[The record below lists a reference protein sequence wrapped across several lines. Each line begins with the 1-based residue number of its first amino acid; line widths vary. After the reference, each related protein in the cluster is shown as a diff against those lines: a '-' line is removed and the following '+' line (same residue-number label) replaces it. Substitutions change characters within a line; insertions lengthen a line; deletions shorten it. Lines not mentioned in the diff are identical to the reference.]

1 MRRPQREDHDATDG
15 GDSDG
20 VAAAASVPP
29 TYDKAG
35 EAREALSRANVNS
48 GALWVQRGLTVFPIA
63 ISWDETKGKTNK
75 RPLTDHGFKDATG
88 DLQELMQLVYD
99 GSTRLRGGE
108 ILACALVPGSGGYVV
123 FDGDI
128 GEDKDGVKYL
138 EDVLRLPPHTYRPV
152 TGSGGEHRWY
162 RKRDLTV
169 PVSNVSPWGKDGVDI
184 RSDAGYVVC
193 PGTVTPWGNWTD
205 GDEQRPWGTLAMVPE
220 SIWNQLTGGSK
231 TSTAGGQAG
240 GGWKRYDPATHD
252 PQLHPA
258 TVEVL
263 RWLTDAERGER
274 RVDPATVTFC
284 TRDGAEPYLQT
295 TRPGKG
301 EGVSATVGFVGPG
314 VLYVFSSKWPGL
326 NEGTAYDLFDLIH
339 NVGEQGGGEHRGG
352 EHRHDAK
359 AADALFTRDGLQ
371 VASLAEVVKGK
382 VTHGRGQ
389 DGRLWAYDAGV
400 WQPDIDDTIPAAI
413 TTVLGERYRR
423 SHLTNVLDVLRF
435 DQGAPRIHG
444 DPVGEY
450 VNLTN
455 GLYDWRTGRL
465 HPHDPAVLSTV
476 QLPVPWR
483 NTGECP
489 AVIEFLK
496 QVLPA
501 DCIEPT
507 ADSPGFIWELIGY
520 ILMSGN
526 PLHTA
531 ILLFGS
537 GRNGKGTFLRLLLA
551 LIGERNVSSVALHDL
566 VSNRF
571 RVATL
576 FGKLANIAGDL
587 DSKWL
592 ESTALF
598 KAITGGDQVQ
608 AELKYGATWD
618 FVPWAVPVFSA
629 NKAFGSPDSSE
640 GYFSRWTVVPF
651 PNTFVGK
658 EDRNLTAKITT
669 EKELAGVLHK
679 AMTALPILMGRGRLP
694 EPVSVA
700 AAKHEFIVAS
710 DPVRAWIAE
719 RVDLGDGWTP
729 RTVLNKD
736 FKAWCEVN
744 DHKTMSAS
752 EFYNRLDTVSS
763 VRKATIGGARGY
775 RGITLQD
782 GAE

>member
-1 MRRPQREDHDATDG
+1 MNPRASETPG
-15 GDSDG
+15 GGPG
-20 VAAAASVPP
+20 VAGDRVGTGSDSSLPP
-29 TYDKAG
+29 TSDKSGQAHEG
-35 EAREALSRANVNS
+35 MNRANANF
-48 GALWVQRGLTVFPIA
+48 GAAWIKRGLKVFPIA
-63 ISWDETKGKTNK
+63 IAWDETKGKTNK
-75 RPLTDHGFKDATG
+75 RPLTDHGFKDATD
-88 DLQELMQLVYD
+88 DLQTLMQLVYD
-99 GSTRLRGGE
+99 GSTRLRSDE
-108 ILACALVPGSGGYVV
+108 VLACALVPGSGGFVV
-123 FDGDI
+123 FDDDTDAGILDDL
-128 GEDKDGVKYL
+128 G
-138 EDVLRLPPHTYRPV
+138 LPPFTYRPK
-152 TGSGGEHRWY
+152 TCSGYEHRWLS
-162 RKRDLTV
+162 KRDKDTHIG
-169 PVSNVSPWGKDGVDI
+169 NVSPWAKQGVDI
-184 RSDAGYVVC
+184 RADAGYVVC
-193 PGTVTPWGNWTD
+193 PGTVTPWGVWTD
-205 GDEQRPWGTLAMVPE
+205 GDEQRPWGTFAMVPE
-220 SIWNQLTGGSK
+220 AIWNQLTGGSK

-240 GGWKRYDPATHD
+240 GWKRYDPATHD
-252 PQLHPA
+252 PLLHPA

-274 RVDPATVTFC
+274 KVNPATVTFH
-284 TRDGAEPYLQT
+284 TRTDAEPFLQV

-301 EGVSATVGFVGPG
+301 VGVSATIGFVGPG

-326 NEGTAYDLFDLIH
+326 NESTAYDLFDLIH
-339 NVGEQGGGEHRGG
+339 NVGEDRGGEEDGGG

-382 VTHGRGQ
+382 ITHGRGQ
-389 DGRLWAYDAGV
+389 DGRLWAYNGGV
-400 WQPDIDDTIPAAI
+400 WQPDTDDTIPAAI

-423 SHLTNVLDVLRF
+423 AHLTNVLDVLRF
-435 DQGAPRIHG
+435 DQAAPRIHG

-450 VNLTN
+450 VNLAN
-455 GLYDWRTGRL
+455 GLYDWRTGSL

-476 QLPVPWR
+476 QLPVPWA
-483 NTGECP
+483 TAGDCP
-489 AVIEFLK
+489 AVVEFLN
-496 QVLPA
+496 QVLDA

-507 ADSPGFIWELIGY
+507 DDSPGFVWELIGY

-651 PNTFVGK
+651 PNTFVGV

-669 EKELAGVLHK
+669 KTELSGVLHK
-679 AMTALPILMGRGRLP
+679 ALAALPILMGRGRLP
-694 EPVSVA
+694 EPASVA

-719 RVDLGDGWTP
+719 RADLGDGWTP
-729 RTVLNKD
+729 RTVLAKD
-736 FKAWCEVN
+736 FKTWCEYN
-744 DHKTMSAS
+744 DHRTMNAS
-752 EFYNRLDTVSS
+752 EFYNRLDTVSA
-763 VRKATIGGARGY
+763 VRKATIGGSRGY
-775 RGITLQD
+775 RGITIQTQD
-782 GAE
+782 GTE